1 MTKAN
6 KNLGKW
12 GERQAAQYLIRAGIE
27 IIEHNYYTPHGEI
40 DLIGREEQQLI
51 FFEVK
56 TRTGSAFGNPEEAV
70 TPKKKQH
77 LINSA
82 LFYLQEHCENEPDW
96 RIDVIAI
103 KRKANQEL
111 EILWFK
117 NAIEY

>member
-1 MTKAN
+1 MSKTN
-6 KNLGKW
+6 RLLGRW
-12 GERQAAQYLIRAGIE
+12 GEMKAAEYLIKKGIE
-27 IIEHNYYTPHGEI
+27 IIEHNAYTPHGEI
-40 DLIGREEQQLI
+40 DIIGRKGEQLI

-56 TRTGSAFGNPEEAV
+56 TRTSNNFGNPEEAV
-70 TPKKKQH
+70 TQKKKEH

-82 LFYLQEHCENEPDW
+82 MFYLQENCENELDW

-117 NAIEY
+117 NAIEC